1 MNIGADTP
9 GPRPVREGN
18 DDTEWALIR
27 RVGAGDRRA
36 FETLYQQYYHQLFR
50 FIYRITR
57 RLDPVEEII
66 NDVMFVVWQKAGIVE
81 TKSRASTWILGI
93 AYKKSLKS
101 LTFLKRVSS
110 DVSLNEM
117 GQALREHDESMIRQ
131 LEMEN
136 LAVTA
141 LGALAPEQRAI
152 MELAY
157 YQEMHYS
164 EIAAVIGCP
173 ENTVKTRMFHAR
185 KRLRSLMPVLLEG
198 PAKPQ
203 HQ

>member
-1 MNIGADTP
+1 M
-9 GPRPVREGN
+9 
-18 DDTEWALIR
+18 
-27 RVGAGDRRA
+27 
-36 FETLYQQYYHQLFR
+36 LYQRYYHHLFR

-57 RLDPVEEII
+57 RLDLVEEII
-66 NDVMFVVWQKAGIVE
+66 NDVMLVVWQKAGMVE

-101 LTFLKRVSS
+101 LAYLKRASG
-110 DVSLNEM
+110 DVSLDEIRH
-117 GQALREHDESMIRQ
+117 ALREHDETMIRQ
-131 LEMEN
+131 LEVEN
-136 LAVTA
+136 LAVIA
-141 LGALAPEQRAI
+141 LSALAPEQRAI

-185 KRLRSLMPVLLEG
+185 KRLRLLRPALLEG

-203 HQ
+203 HE